1 MFSPKTVQNPSSSA
15 LPWPFKLCILVL
27 VLQFFPVNSHA
38 QVDDYLHMHSE
49 QGSLY
54 NARATGMGN
63 AYSTIGYDYTAVRF
77 NPSTLAV
84 ADSLSFLFGI
94 NYNVYPNTAE
104 YRKTNSLM
112 TTTNTAFTQF
122 GMTVPLSSESRRTVA
137 ALGFAE
143 SKDLSRNLRFSGYN
157 STTSTLI
164 NDLTNFGS
172 AVVADLGLNYPLY
185 DSSGAILRTET
196 ILGSDLQQDGN
207 VDETGS
213 VLTLSGGIATETA
226 HNVFFGASVNYNIGT
241 WKSNREFVETDLN
254 NVYDA
259 GTSTVPGNPATS
271 DFQSFYYHE
280 SRDVLMRGFEVRL
293 GVLYKFF
300 DFISIGGAYKIALPH
315 TISETRSIE
324 GTSRFASGLRAVTEP
339 YQNNTYTV
347 IPAPE
352 MTAGAAVNLWILT
365 VTAEAT
371 FIDYT
376 QITYKD
382 GPSKLETSLYNKK
395 AAEVYARVLNLN
407 GGAEFRIPFTN
418 LSTRAGFMYRPTAY
432 KSDTRDYDRKYL
444 SAGIGYVSEGWLS
457 FDLAYGYGWWNEIY
471 RGNGE
476 TFAGVIQQIQ
486 VHDLISTIR
495 LTLP

>member
-1 MFSPKTVQNPSSSA
+1 M
-15 LPWPFKLCILVL
+15 LLVL
-27 VLQFFPVNSHA
+27 PARSLA
-38 QVDDYLHMHSE
+38 QTDDYLHMHSE

-54 NARATGMGN
+54 NARATAMGN
-63 AYSTIGYDYTAVRF
+63 AYSTIGYDYSAVRF

-94 NYNVYPNTAE
+94 NYNVYPNTAQ
-104 YRKTNSLM
+104 YRGASPLA

-122 GMTVPLSSESRRTVA
+122 GMTVPLSSDTRRTVA

-143 SKDLSRNLRFSGYN
+143 SKDLSRNFRFSGYN

-164 NDLTNFGS
+164 NDLTNSGS
-172 AVVADLGLNYPLY
+172 PIAGDLALNYPVY
-185 DSSGAILRTET
+185 DSSGGVLRTST
-196 ILGSDLQQDGN
+196 ILGSDLQQDGI

-213 VLTLSGGIATETA
+213 VLTLSGGLATETA

-241 WKSNREFVETDLN
+241 WKSSREFTESDAD
-254 NVYDA
+254 NVYGA
-259 GTSTVPGNPATS
+259 GTSTIPGNPATA

-280 SRDVLMRGFEVRL
+280 TRDVLMKGFEIRL

-315 TISETRSIE
+315 TIEETRTIE
-324 GTSRFASGLRAVTEP
+324 GTSQFASGTRSATEP
-339 YQNNTYTV
+339 FQNLTYTV

-352 MTAGAAVNLWILT
+352 MTAGAAVNLWLLT

-376 QITYKD
+376 QITYGD
-382 GPSKLETSLYNKK
+382 GPSKLETSLMNKQ
-395 AAEVYARVLNLN
+395 AAETYARVLNLN
-407 GGAEFRIPFTN
+407 GGAEFRIPFTG
-418 LSTRAGFMYRPTAY
+418 LSARAGFMYRPSPY
-432 KSDTRDYDRKYL
+432 KADPSDYDRKYL

-457 FDLAYGYGWWNEIY
+457 FDVAYGYGWWNEPY
-471 RGNGE
+471 RGNGQ
-476 TFAGVIQQIQ
+476 TFSGVIQQIQ